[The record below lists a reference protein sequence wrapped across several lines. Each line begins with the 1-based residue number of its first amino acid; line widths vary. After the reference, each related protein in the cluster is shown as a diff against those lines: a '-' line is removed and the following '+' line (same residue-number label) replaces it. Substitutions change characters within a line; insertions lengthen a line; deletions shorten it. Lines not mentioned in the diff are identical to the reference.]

1 MTKEPKLRNCPE
13 CGGEFTASGK
23 QGKARVFCC
32 PEHKQAHA
40 NRMTV
45 RGKQLAKIALGWR
58 QTRGS
63 GDLGKFLFGE
73 MTTMLDDWNA
83 QDLEAGRMKAGDYA
97 ALVCEFDARNP
108 SWSSRYFDRT
118 PTKAQIAARKAKKE
132 A

>member
-1 MTKEPKLRNCPE
+1 MTDKLRTCPE
-13 CGGEFTASGK
+13 CGTEFAAPKK

-32 PEHKQAHA
+32 DAHKQAHA

-58 QTRGS
+58 QTRGG

-73 MTTMLDDWNA
+73 MTSMLDDWNA
-83 QDLEAGRMKAGDYA
+83 EDLKAGRMKAGDYA
-97 ALVCEFDARNP
+97 ALVCEFNTQNP
-108 SWSSRYFDRT
+108 SWSSRYFDRKT
-118 PTKAQIAARKAKKE
+118 VRRTKQE